1 MNTNILIVDDEV
13 NVRQLL
19 SNILKNN
26 GYNTFV
32 AESGEAALSILD
44 MENIDV
50 VISDLKMPGISG
62 ITLLEEVKRINP
74 DISFIIITAFATTQ
88 TAIDALRNGA
98 SDYIRKPFDINEI
111 LHSVK
116 KVIKQSDQ
124 LDSLIFDDENFFTDS
139 FKTQSK
145 SPLMKKVLDFA
156 QQVAPSDS
164 TVILTGET
172 GTGKEVLA
180 TAIHQWS
187 NRCNE
192 PMIKINCAAIP
203 ENLLESELFGY
214 EKGAFTGASSTKPG
228 KFEIARNGTIFL
240 DEIGDISPGLQ
251 AKLLR
256 VLQDKTFERLGGLTP
271 IRVDVRII
279 CATNKNLREE
289 VQKKNFREDLFY
301 RLHVLPI
308 HIPPLRERPED
319 IGTLVGYFLNRFS
332 SFGSSKTLSCEA
344 ADCLKKYSWPGN
356 IRELENIIE
365 RCVVVSTGSIINSGC
380 LPEEIINCSTDRAN
394 DSAKNAKALDSLADS
409 IQHKEAEVIQDAL
422 NQTGNN
428 KTQAAKLLGISRRS
442 LHRKLEKYH
451 LR

>member
-1 MNTNILIVDDEV
+1 MTDNILIVDDEV

-32 AESGEAALSILD
+32 AEHGEAALSILE

-62 ITLLEEVKRINP
+62 ITLLEEVKKINP
-74 DISFIIITAFATTQ
+74 DIAFIIITAFATTQ

-98 SDYIRKPFDINEI
+98 SDYITKPFDINEI
-111 LHSVK
+111 LHSVE
-116 KVIKQSDQ
+116 KVRKQSDQ
-124 LDSLIFDDENFFTDS
+124 LDSLISDDENFFKDS

-214 EKGAFTGASSTKPG
+214 EKGAFTGAASAKPG
-228 KFEIARNGTIFL
+228 KFEIAQKGTIFL
-240 DEIGDISPGLQ
+240 DEIGDIAPGLQ

-256 VLQDKTFERLGGLTP
+256 VLQDKTFERLGGLKP

-279 CATNKNLREE
+279 CATNKNLKEE
-289 VQKKNFREDLFY
+289 VQKGNFREDLFY
-301 RLHVLPI
+301 RLNVLPI

-319 IGTLVGYFLNRFS
+319 IGILVSYFLNRFS
-332 SFGSSKTLSCEA
+332 SSSPSKTLSCEA
-344 ADCLKKYSWPGN
+344 AECLKKYSWPGN

-365 RCVVVSTGSIINSGC
+365 RCVVVSTGSIINSVC
-380 LPEEIINCSTDRAN
+380 LPEEIMTCLEDGVKS
-394 DSAKNAKALDSLADS
+394 SGSLDSLADS
-409 IQHKEAEVIQDAL
+409 IKNKEAEVILDAL
-422 NQTGNN
+422 NQTSNN
-428 KTQAAKLLGISRRS
+428 KTQAAELLGISRRS
-442 LHRKLEKYH
+442 LHRKLEKYN
-451 LR
+451 LK